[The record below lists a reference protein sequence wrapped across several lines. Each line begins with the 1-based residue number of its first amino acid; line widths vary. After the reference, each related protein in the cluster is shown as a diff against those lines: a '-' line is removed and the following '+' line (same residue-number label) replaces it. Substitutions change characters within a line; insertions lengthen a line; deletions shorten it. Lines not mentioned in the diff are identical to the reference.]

1 MKRVIFSLSAL
12 FFTVNLMAQ
21 DCPPAS
27 AKGMHVVQKGETL
40 YGIARKYKIQ
50 MRDLAQQNNMNPAD
64 VLRPCTELSIGSGA
78 VVNSKSPQL
87 PVPDGSGRPFPRP
100 YNTVVTTSKS
110 NTSAAFAA
118 KTYTVKSGDRLDEIA
133 AKYGYTAAR
142 LRAINK
148 LSSTDKIFVGQELKL
163 VECDCNDTKK
173 VDPAVEAVEMADA
186 YVNQA
191 PTSYNNA
198 PKPKQK
204 VRTEYSDAN
213 EDLPSSY
220 NSTTMDMG
228 EIKGTA
234 VGAPNYAY
242 FKTSGYTPFYHIVSN
257 NNETP
262 EFIGNLYGLTG
273 SDVMMMNNLKSNAKL
288 ALGQRV
294 MLEDRTQPK
303 VAPYVYDEAKN
314 ITDSKQQYDSDV
326 TPQYLNQNKTQQ
338 NVPQNN
344 SQEFDVPQS
353 TLLYQDNQNKQPE
366 APRNLE
372 NEKPVSMSSSTTMSA
387 EENEMVREIN
397 LVRSNPS
404 GYIRN
409 VEIYIADLKKNG
421 NMGNSIQTAYEL
433 IEELKRTQPLS
444 TLQPLQCIYLAA
456 RAHGEDQRRMNDTNH
471 EGSDGSWPWDRV
483 KRACPQLTDGNENLV
498 GGPSNIRKAVML
510 LLVDD
515 GIEGRGHRV
524 TMLRPD
530 WKYVACHKMGTIG
543 TMPNCWVQKFGM

>member
-1 MKRVIFSLSAL
+1 MR
-12 FFTVNLMAQ
+12 
-21 DCPPAS
+21 
-27 AKGMHVVQKGETL
+27 
-40 YGIARKYKIQ
+40 RYK
-50 MRDLAQQNNMNPAD
+50 
-64 VLRPCTELSIGSGA
+64 
-78 VVNSKSPQL
+78 
-87 PVPDGSGRPFPRP
+87 
-100 YNTVVTTSKS
+100 
-110 NTSAAFAA
+110 
-118 KTYTVKSGDRLDEIA
+118 KT
-133 AKYGYTAAR
+133 
-142 LRAINK
+142 
-148 LSSTDKIFVGQELKL
+148 
-163 VECDCNDTKK
+163 
-173 VDPAVEAVEMADA
+173 DPAVEAVEVADA
-186 YVNQA
+186 YVNQT
-191 PTSYNNA
+191 PISYNNA

-220 NSTTMDMG
+220 NATTMNMG

-234 VGAPNYAY
+234 AGAPNYAY
-242 FKTSGYTPFYHIVSN
+242 FKTSGYTPFYHIVASN
-257 NNETP
+257 VETP
-262 EFIGNLYGLTG
+262 EFVGGLYGLSA
-273 SDVMMMNNLKSNAKL
+273 SDVMMMNNLKTNAKL
-288 ALGQRV
+288 AFGQKL

-314 ITDSKQQYDSDV
+314 IADPKQQYDSDV
-326 TPQYLNQNKTQQ
+326 TPQYLNQNKPQQ
-338 NVPQNN
+338 NVPQTNVN
-344 SQEFDVPQS
+344 DFDVPQS
-353 TLLYQDNQNKQPE
+353 TLLYQDQSKNEQPE

-372 NEKPVSMSSSTTMSA
+372 NEKPVSMSASTTMST

-404 GYIRN
+404 GYIRH
-409 VEIYIADLKKNG
+409 VENYIADLKKNG
-421 NMGNSIQTAYEL
+421 DMGNSIQTAYEL
-433 IEELKRTQPLS
+433 IEELKRTPPLS

-498 GGPSNIRKAVML
+498 GGPSNIRKAVLL